1 MHYMCSQGYG
11 GRPRVFIAT
20 QGPLSNTVDDFWRL
34 VWHETVPII
43 VMVTRLT
50 EKNRACVRF

>member
-1 MHYMCSQGYG
+1 MCSQGYG